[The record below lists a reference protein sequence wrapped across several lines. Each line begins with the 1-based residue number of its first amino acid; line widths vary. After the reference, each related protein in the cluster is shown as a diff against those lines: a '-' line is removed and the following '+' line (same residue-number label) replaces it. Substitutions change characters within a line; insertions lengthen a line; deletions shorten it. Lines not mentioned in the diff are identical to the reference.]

1 MDLVEFLRAR
11 LDEDEAAARRA
22 KPGPW
27 TQDGGS
33 IYAGHPTEEVVD
45 WVYDDSWEHIARHDP
60 ARVLAEVEA
69 KRRIV
74 ELADE
79 ASGLDAVVDGEFR
92 VGSRDPVAEPYIGD
106 LILRHLAAP
115 YAGHPD
121 YDARWRP

>member
-11 LDEDEAAARRA
+11 LGEDELFYEGAICRC
-22 KPGPW
+22 GI
-27 TQDGGS
+27 DGGL
-33 IYAGHPTEEVVD
+33 
-45 WVYDDSWEHIARHDP
+45 HDP
-60 ARVLAEVEA
+60 DCPRRVLAEVEA